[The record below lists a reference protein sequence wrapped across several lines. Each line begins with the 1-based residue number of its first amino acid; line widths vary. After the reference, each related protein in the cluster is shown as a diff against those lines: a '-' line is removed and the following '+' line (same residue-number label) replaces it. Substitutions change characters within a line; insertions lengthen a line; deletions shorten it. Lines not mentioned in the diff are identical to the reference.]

1 MHSGYERSSKEIGV
15 DAVIITGHGC
25 QPCAEEMMKRSFI
38 EHAVRGGL
46 LASILAAA
54 GCSGRVNIGDDSRG
68 LGDEVSGSG
77 GFGSTAHGG
86 PLGHSGGSAGRS
98 G

>member
-1 MHSGYERSSKEIGV
+1 
-15 DAVIITGHGC
+15 
-25 QPCAEEMMKRSFI
+25 MMKRSFI

-77 GFGSTAHGG
+77 GFDSTADGG

-98 G
+98 GDSDASLSAKCADPPSSVLL